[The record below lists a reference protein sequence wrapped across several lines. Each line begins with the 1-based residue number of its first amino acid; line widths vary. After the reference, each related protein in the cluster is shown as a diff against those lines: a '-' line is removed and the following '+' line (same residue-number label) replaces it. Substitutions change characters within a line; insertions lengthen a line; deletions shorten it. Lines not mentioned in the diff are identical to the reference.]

1 MTDKELLYIED
12 VLGHE
17 KFIWQMCNDAAQ
29 KVQDE
34 RLKSMIHDC
43 ERRHAEL
50 FSRFYGLLSE

>member
-17 KFIWQMCNDAAQ
+17 QFIRQMCNDASQ
-29 KVQDE
+29 RVQDE
-34 RLKSMIHDC
+34 RLRNMINDC

-50 FSRFYGLLSE
+50 FSHFYSLLGK

>member
-17 KFIWQMCNDAAQ
+17 QFIRQMCADAAQ
-29 KVQDE
+29 RVQDE
-34 RLKSMIHDC
+34 RLKSMICEC

-50 FSRFYGLLSE
+50 FSHFYSLLGQ

>member
-17 KFIWQMCNDAAQ
+17 KFIWQMCHDAQ
-29 KVQDE
+29 QRVQDE
-34 RLKSMIHDC
+34 RLKSTIHDC